1 MMGSGWWRGVLWLM
15 LVGLGLYVFTRITGT
30 LTIFGLGFVI
40 AYLLNSPVEK
50 ITGQKL
56 GPIKSLSR
64 GQAILAVYLF
74 LFALLTAGGFLI
86 IPLAIEQTQE
96 MVHDA
101 PEMVARIQTKA
112 FELQER
118 YIHSIPP
125 SVRSSVESTIAGSAD
140 RFGSVLGTVLTFLAT
155 AVLDLVGKVFLLLTG
170 LLVALYFLLNW
181 HGLFDSAL
189 GLVPRRYK
197 DDARSLTLQ
206 MNRIFGGYI
215 RATIVASSACGVVTF
230 ALLML
235 LAAWH
240 PNPYSLLLAL
250 LAALTYP
257 IPVVGAAGTCVLG
270 GVMAFL
276 STGDVGYA
284 VMVLLAIMAANQ
296 GVDRTIYPKLM
307 GDAIGVSPMFILFAA
322 FAGGE
327 FLGTTGML
335 LGIPLAAM
343 TKALLTWFHARFLV
357 IPEEQQ
363 RHSTEELWAR
373 AAARAGQAAP
383 ATVDQAAWDEAAQV
397 AASASARPAA
407 DPAASSAEVAAART
421 PAVASP
427 AVEQAAATAAPAVE
441 ASSPAAEQ
449 AAATAAPAVEASSP
463 AAEQAAATAAPPAQA
478 SSPAVEQ
485 AAATAGPAVEAP
497 SPAVEQAAAAAA
509 PAVEASSPVAEQAAA
524 TAALAVEASS
534 PAAEQATATAGPAVE
549 ASSPLAEQAAAVAEA
564 ADARAGAVAASQTTP
579 SVDAPAGA
587 SATPEQCSAGAEPAR
602 AIETGRPLPDQPA
615 PLEPKPSS
623 DGVPTTSSKRQRQR
637 QAKKEASAEPPVDE
651 EGGIVGMIG

>member
-1 MMGSGWWRGVLWLM
+1 MMSAGWWRGVLWLM
-15 LVGLGLYVFTRITGT
+15 LVGLGLYVSMHITGT
-30 LTIFGLGFVI
+30 LTVFGLGFVI

-96 MVHDA
+96 MVRDA

-112 FELQER
+112 LELQER
-118 YIHSIPP
+118 YINSVPA

-140 RFGSVLGTVLTFLAT
+140 RFGSMLGTVFSFLAS

-189 GLVPRRYK
+189 GLVPRKYK

-215 RATIVASSACGVVTF
+215 RATIVASSACGVLTF
-230 ALLML
+230 ILLMFL
-235 LAAWH
+235 TGWH

-276 STGDVGYA
+276 STGDLGYA
-284 VMVLLAIMAANQ
+284 VVVLLAIMGANQ

-343 TKALLTWFHARFLV
+343 TKALLTWVHSRFLV
-357 IPEEQQ
+357 VPDEQQ
-363 RHSTEELWAR
+363 RHTTEELWRR
-373 AAARAGQAAP
+373 AAAKAGQPAP
-383 ATVDQAAWDEAAQV
+383 EKKDESAWEEAAAV
-397 AASASARPAA
+397 E
-407 DPAASSAEVAAART
+407 PAASSAEVAASAGGVGSAERASTWSPAAPTGVPVAPT
-421 PAVASP
+421 PAVEVSESASAVVPVAPTPAVEVSESASAVVPVAPTPSVEQVSESASADAPVAPTPSVEQVSESASADAPAAPTP
-427 AVEQAAATAAPAVE
+427 AVEQVSESASVDSPVAP
-441 ASSPAAEQ
+441 
-449 AAATAAPAVEASSP
+449 T
-463 AAEQAAATAAPPAQA
+463 
-478 SSPAVEQ
+478 PAVEQ
-485 AAATAGPAVEAP
+485 VSGPAPSVETAVRDTSAGLAAAASSLAPEPAVMGESASMGPQPSARASGPAG
-497 SPAVEQAAAAAA
+497 QAAA
-509 PAVEASSPVAEQAAA
+509 SKRSRRSKKDPV
-524 TAALAVEASS
+524 
-534 PAAEQATATAGPAVE
+534 
-549 ASSPLAEQAAAVAEA
+549 
-564 ADARAGAVAASQTTP
+564 
-579 SVDAPAGA
+579 
-587 SATPEQCSAGAEPAR
+587 
-602 AIETGRPLPDQPA
+602 
-615 PLEPKPSS
+615 PSS
-623 DGVPTTSSKRQRQR
+623 
-637 QAKKEASAEPPVDE
+637 EPPGEE